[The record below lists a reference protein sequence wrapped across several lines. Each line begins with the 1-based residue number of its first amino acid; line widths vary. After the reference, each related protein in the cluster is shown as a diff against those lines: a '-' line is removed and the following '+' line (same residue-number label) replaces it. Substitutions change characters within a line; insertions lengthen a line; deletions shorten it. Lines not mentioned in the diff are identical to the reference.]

1 MCSLTLI
8 LGLSFQKWRVGRQA
22 LPRGKKK
29 CLLNTQGKSI
39 GALGLVF
46 KTVPTAQ
53 AGVGPLLHTS
63 STAGSQMLGYRY
75 AQHVQPRD
83 GSCAK

>member
-1 MCSLTLI
+1 MLSDVDPRSL
-8 LGLSFQKWRVGRQA
+8 LSKVEGWQTSSPQR
-22 LPRGKKK
+22 KKK

-39 GALGLVF
+39 GALGFVF

-63 STAGSQMLGYRY
+63 STAGSQMLGYRH
-75 AQHVQPRD
+75 AQHVQSRD

>member
-1 MCSLTLI
+1 MLSDVDPRSL
-8 LGLSFQKWRVGRQA
+8 LSKVEGWQTSSPQ
-22 LPRGKKK
+22 RGKK